1 MTHRRLRAADGV
13 SGKTLNAAREEII
26 MEKKPFV
33 TREKLEEIAAKIPT
47 PFYIY
52 DEEGLR
58 ENIREIHKAFSWNP
72 GFREYFAVKAEP
84 NPVILSLLLEEGC
97 GCDCSS
103 MTELVMAKAVGC
115 DGEHIMFSS
124 NDTPDEEYVY
134 ADKIGAIVNLD
145 DFTMIE
151 SYAKAVGKF
160 PKTMCC
166 RYNPGGIFKVSNGIM
181 DTPGDAKYGMTTSQ
195 LFDAFRILKENGV
208 ENFGIHSFLVSNAVT
223 NEYYP
228 MLAKLLFELAVEVQR
243 ETGVHIT
250 FINLS
255 GGIGIPYKPGQEKND
270 IMLIGEGVRKA
281 YEDVLVPAGMGD
293 IAIYTEM
300 GRYVTGPYG
309 ALVTRAIHEKHT
321 YKEYIGVDACAV
333 NLMRPAMYG
342 AYHHITVMGKE
353 NAPLTNMYDITGSL
367 CENNDKFAIDR
378 MLPKINMGDLLYIH
392 DTGAHGFAM
401 GYNYNGKL
409 KSAEV
414 LLHPDGTF
422 EEIRRAER
430 AEDYFATF
438 SNLPIYEKLLSELH

>member
-1 MTHRRLRAADGV
+1 MTHRRLRTADGV

-58 ENIREIHKAFSWNP
+58 ENIREINKAFSWNP

-243 ETGVHIT
+243 ETILCSSVRA
-250 FINLS
+250 S
-255 GGIGIPYKPGQEKND
+255 GRHMK
-270 IMLIGEGVRKA
+270 M
-281 YEDVLVPAGMGD
+281 
-293 IAIYTEM
+293 
-300 GRYVTGPYG
+300 
-309 ALVTRAIHEKHT
+309 
-321 YKEYIGVDACAV
+321 
-333 NLMRPAMYG
+333 
-342 AYHHITVMGKE
+342 
-353 NAPLTNMYDITGSL
+353 SL
-367 CENNDKFAIDR
+367 FRREWET
-378 MLPKINMGDLLYIH
+378 LL
-392 DTGAHGFAM
+392 F
-401 GYNYNGKL
+401 
-409 KSAEV
+409 
-414 LLHPDGTF
+414 
-422 EEIRRAER
+422 IRRWAVM
-430 AEDYFATF
+430 
-438 SNLPIYEKLLSELH
+438 

>member
-1 MTHRRLRAADGV
+1 
-13 SGKTLNAAREEII
+13 

-58 ENIREIHKAFSWNP
+58 ENIREINKAFSWNP

-250 FINLS
+250 F
-255 GGIGIPYKPGQEKND
+255 
-270 IMLIGEGVRKA
+270 
-281 YEDVLVPAGMGD
+281 
-293 IAIYTEM
+293 
-300 GRYVTGPYG
+300 RYY
-309 ALVTRAIHEKHT
+309 
-321 YKEYIGVDACAV
+321 
-333 NLMRPAMYG
+333 
-342 AYHHITVMGKE
+342 
-353 NAPLTNMYDITGSL
+353 
-367 CENNDKFAIDR
+367 
-378 MLPKINMGDLLYIH
+378 
-392 DTGAHGFAM
+392 AH
-401 GYNYNGKL
+401 
-409 KSAEV
+409 
-414 LLHPDGTF
+414 
-422 EEIRRAER
+422 R
-430 AEDYFATF
+430 
-438 SNLPIYEKLLSELH
+438 

>member
-1 MTHRRLRAADGV
+1 MTHRRLRTADGV

-309 ALVTRAIHEKHT
+309 ALV
-321 YKEYIGVDACAV
+321 
-333 NLMRPAMYG
+333 
-342 AYHHITVMGKE
+342 GKE

>member
-1 MTHRRLRAADGV
+1 MTHRRLRTADGV

-58 ENIREIHKAFSWNP
+58 ENIREINKAFSWNP

-166 RYNPGGIFKVSNGIM
+166 RYNPGGIPCQQCR
-181 DTPGDAKYGMTTSQ
+181 DQ
-195 LFDAFRILKENGV
+195 
-208 ENFGIHSFLVSNAVT
+208 
-223 NEYYP
+223 
-228 MLAKLLFELAVEVQR
+228 
-243 ETGVHIT
+243 
-250 FINLS
+250 
-255 GGIGIPYKPGQEKND
+255 
-270 IMLIGEGVRKA
+270 
-281 YEDVLVPAGMGD
+281 
-293 IAIYTEM
+293 
-300 GRYVTGPYG
+300 
-309 ALVTRAIHEKHT
+309 
-321 YKEYIGVDACAV
+321 
-333 NLMRPAMYG
+333 
-342 AYHHITVMGKE
+342 
-353 NAPLTNMYDITGSL
+353 
-367 CENNDKFAIDR
+367 
-378 MLPKINMGDLLYIH
+378 
-392 DTGAHGFAM
+392 
-401 GYNYNGKL
+401 
-409 KSAEV
+409 
-414 LLHPDGTF
+414 
-422 EEIRRAER
+422 
-430 AEDYFATF
+430 
-438 SNLPIYEKLLSELH
+438 